1 MIVTS
6 APNKHRKGDCNCDMQ
21 LEQKGKPAR
30 SVHNLCNTLRWS
42 RNGYRGLE
50 SYTCFHR
57 RLKVQQ
63 PSANWHAHNL
73 LKSEKNARSM
83 HNLCNTFRWS
93 RNGSRALES
102 YTCFH
107 QRLKVQQPNADWHA
121 RNSLNAQRS
130 SSTLH
135 AVVHFLNGDS
145 AIFHVPLLVANLL
158 NEVRLWFNHDETPSE
173 TDQSF

>member
-73 LKSEKNARSM
+73 LKSEKTCSKHAQLMQHVS
-83 HNLCNTFRWS
+83 
-93 RNGSRALES
+93 LEP
-102 YTCFH
+102 
-107 QRLKVQQPNADWHA
+107 QRLSRVRKLH
-121 RNSLNAQRS
+121 LLS
-130 SSTLH
+130 SKTEG
-135 AVVHFLNGDS
+135 A
-145 AIFHVPLLVANLL
+145 
-158 NEVRLWFNHDETPSE
+158 T
-173 TDQSF
+173 T